1 MAAYNTGHDAYGNGH
16 DAYGRNQYGAGDPEK
31 KSYEYE
37 YGSASPPIPG
47 ATADADP
54 DGKGQSLHRGLSAR
68 QVTMIAIGGAI
79 GTGLIIGTGTA
90 LKNGGPAS
98 ILISYSI
105 VGLIVYVVMAALGEM
120 ATFLPAAGGF
130 VPFTSTYATR
140 FVDPALGFSVG
151 YTYWFKYLITT
162 PNQLTASALV
172 IQYWCPPEKVNPGV
186 FIAVFLVAIVLFNY
200 LGIKFFGELEFWL
213 SSVKVL
219 TIIGLIILMIVL
231 AAGGGPNHE
240 ATGFRYWKNPGA
252 FHEYLAEGSF
262 GRFLG
267 VWSTMVTA
275 VFAFLGTELIG
286 VTVGEAQ
293 NPRRNVPRAIKLTFW
308 RILVFYI
315 FSVFLLGM
323 NVAYNDPLLLGATKK
338 SNSAAASP
346 FVVAIQIAGIKT
358 LPGFLNGCILVF
370 VFSAANSDLYIA
382 SRTIHGIALKGQAPR
397 FLAATDKRGVP
408 YNGLFL
414 SALVCCIAFLN
425 VSTSS
430 KLVFGYF
437 VNLVSI
443 FGLLSWITILVSH
456 IYFVRARK
464 AQGVPDSDLRYK
476 SPFGMWGSMIALF
489 FCIIIALTKNFTV
502 FVHSKD
508 YGSFDYKNFVT
519 GYLGIPLYLIMI
531 AGYKLIKRTHT
542 YKPHEADL
550 FTGKAAIDADEQ
562 EWLAKEAAD
571 KANGTGPSTIY
582 RHTLGYLF

>member
-1 MAAYNTGHDAYGNGH
+1 MTTYSDGTYPVNSNGYDAEKTPYEYQQPYGSGSPVPHDAG
-16 DAYGRNQYGAGDPEK
+16 K
-31 KSYEYE
+31 LS
-37 YGSASPPIPG
+37 
-47 ATADADP
+47 DP
-54 DGKGQSLHRGLSAR
+54 DDQGHSLHRGLSAR
-68 QVTMIAIGGAI
+68 QVSMIAIGGAI

-90 LKNGGPAS
+90 LKTGGPAS

-105 VGLIVYVVMAALGEM
+105 VGIIVYVVMAALGEM
-120 ATFLPAAGGF
+120 ATWLPAAGGF
-130 VPFTSTYATR
+130 VPYATR

-162 PNQLTASALV
+162 PNQLTAAALV
-172 IQYWCPPEKVNPGV
+172 IQYWCPPDRVNPGV
-186 FIAVFLVAIVLFNY
+186 FIAVFLVAIILFNY

-219 TIIGLIILMIVL
+219 TIVGLIILMIIL
-231 AAGGGPNHE
+231 TAGGGPNHQV
-240 ATGFRYWKNPGA
+240 TGFRYWKNPGGFA
-252 FHEYLAEGSF
+252 EYLAEGSF
-262 GRFLG
+262 GKFLA

-308 RILVFYI
+308 RILIFYI

-323 NVAYNDPLLLGATKK
+323 NVAYNDPILLNATKQK
-338 SNSAAASP
+338 NSAAASP

-358 LPGFLNGCILVF
+358 LPGFLNACILIF

-382 SRTIHGIALKGQAPR
+382 SRTIHGLAIKGQAPR
-397 FLAATDKRGVP
+397 FLAKTDKRGVP
-408 YNGLFL
+408 YYGLGV

-430 KLVFGYF
+430 TLVFGYF

-456 IYFVRARK
+456 IGFRNAIV
-464 AQGVPDSDLRYK
+464 AQNVPASELRYK
-476 SPFGMWGSMIALF
+476 SPFGKWGSMVALF
-489 FCIIIALTKNFTV
+489 FCIVIALTKNFTV
-502 FVHSKD
+502 FVHSPKT
-508 YGSFDYKNFVT
+508 YGNFDYKNFVT

-531 AGYKLIKRTHT
+531 AGYKIIKRSKRVSAHT
-542 YKPHEADL
+542 ADL
-550 FTGKAAIDADEQ
+550 YTGKAIIDADEQ
-562 EWLAKEAAD
+562 EWIAKEQAE
-571 KANGTGPSTIY
+571 KANGTGPSRVY
-582 RHTLGYLF
+582 RYTLGWLF